1 MALTEVVRLRLEAAG
16 FKDLFD
22 KNKKDWEELAERA
35 KTVIGMEVA
44 GHDPT
49 IDDIRKVAL
58 PLIELNPHL
67 RDFIAKG
74 KGKFSQKFW
83 VTDFTDY
90 VLDRVYQ
97 PTLKQP

>member
-49 IDDIRKVAL
+49 IDDIR
-58 PLIELNPHL
+58 
-67 RDFIAKG
+67 R
-74 KGKFSQKFW
+74 
-83 VTDFTDY
+83 
-90 VLDRVYQ
+90 
-97 PTLKQP
+97 